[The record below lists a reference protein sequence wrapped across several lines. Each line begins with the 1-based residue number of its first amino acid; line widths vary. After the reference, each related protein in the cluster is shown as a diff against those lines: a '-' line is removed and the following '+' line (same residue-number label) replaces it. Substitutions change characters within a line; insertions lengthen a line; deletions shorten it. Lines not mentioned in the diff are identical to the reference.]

1 MGPLTYFLS
10 LINPI
15 LGPFQLDLND
25 RPNLGKS
32 SKNLPKSPK
41 NFPETGPGFPK
52 NWEARILSGSFRSGV
67 ELIWF
72 EAAEYN
78 LPLFRVINFK
88 TLIYFYQ
95 KIGVK
100 DFISLASFQHLDISV
115 VYKKYIDG
123 FVLIC
128 NFHLDR
134 ISTNII
140 LIWKIRIIK
149 IRIIV
154 FWNKLKST
162 SINHWKII
170 V

>member
-1 MGPLTYFLS
+1 MGPLPYFLS
-10 LINPI
+10 LINPF
-15 LGPFQLDLND
+15 LGPFQPDLND

-52 NWEARILSGSFRSGV
+52 NWEARILSGFFRCGV

-72 EAAEYN
+72 EAAGYN
-78 LPLFRVINFK
+78 LPLFRVMNFK
-88 TLIYFYQ
+88 TSYITVFILIEKLLS
-95 KIGVK
+95 KINK
-100 DFISLASFQHLDISV
+100 NFISLASFQHLDISV

-134 ISTNII
+134 ISTKII
-140 LIWKIRIIK
+140 LIWKIRK
-149 IRIIV
+149 IQL
-154 FWNKLKST
+154 FGTNL
-162 SINHWKII
+162 NQHQ
-170 V
+170 